1 MHEMSSLVV
10 GTVKRV
16 LNSGTVKLPYIKGT
30 EKDILE
36 CHQLYYPLLSP
47 TDVIKGAFE
56 LDDPVMGMTALSF
69 TFEIKAPLL
78 TFLTFQDSNL
88 GTLNR
93 LDDLDHPI
101 AYLPP
106 QFYTKDDSG
115 YTSMSGNQSNIYTT
129 KLYNFYNAAFNFYNN
144 LLKEGLCKEEASLV
158 LPQGMFIN
166 FLWVITAK
174 DLIDFIEKHH
184 TDSPELYG
192 YCSTLVLYLEEHAP
206 KLVRWLKLNRWQTF
220 SL

>member
-1 MHEMSSLVV
+1 M
-10 GTVKRV
+10 KRV
-16 LNSGTVKLPYIKGT
+16 LNSGTIKLPYIAGDEGQLLPNCEPNIDKIKYALDLGLYS
-30 EKDILE
+30 DI
-36 CHQLYYPLLSP
+36 
-47 TDVIKGAFE
+47 K
-56 LDDPVMGMTALSF
+56 F

-106 QFYTKDDSG
+106 QFYKKDTSG
-115 YTSMSGNQSNIYTT
+115 YTSMDFKLCNIYTT

-144 LLKEGLCKEEASLV
+144 LLKEGMCKEEASLV
-158 LPQGMFIN
+158 LPQGMFMN
-166 FLWVITAK
+166 FLWMVTAK
-174 DLIDFIEKHH
+174 ELVDFIEEHH
-184 TDSPELYG
+184 ADSPELYG

-206 KLVRWLKLNRWQTF
+206 QLVRWLKRNKWQSF

>member
-1 MHEMSSLVV
+1 M
-10 GTVKRV
+10 KRV
-16 LNSGTVKLPYIKGT
+16 LNSGTIKLPYFSGYESTLLPNDPNIDVVKYALDLGLYSEIK
-30 EKDILE
+30 
-36 CHQLYYPLLSP
+36 
-47 TDVIKGAFE
+47 
-56 LDDPVMGMTALSF
+56 F

-93 LDDLDHPI
+93 LDDVDHPV

-115 YTSMSGNQSNIYTT
+115 YTSMPTKECNIYTT

-158 LPQGMFIN
+158 LPQGMFMN
-166 FLWVITAK
+166 FLWLVSAR
-174 DLIDFIEKHH
+174 DLIDFIEQHH

-206 KLVRWLKLNRWQTF
+206 KLTRWLKQNRWKNF